1 MPSTT
6 VAAADSALAQFE
18 GALTPGRG
26 QVMAEREAPPSGS
39 AVVRARYRHTV
50 CYVAPG
56 IDVRSPGS
64 AALWPGYRWV
74 VAVQRSTVSQRTL
87 DRYPRVLVAYGPR
100 VCVPRTCAHAAA
112 CSLSAAD
119 SVAATQT
126 ARMSV
131 NALTGPCN
139 NTVRHTRCSASPHR
153 RCRVRAY
160 RHGGRWCPST
170 CTRAAWWNDPIARPM
185 Q

>member
-1 MPSTT
+1 MPST
-6 VAAADSALAQFE
+6 VVVAADSALAQFE

-26 QVMAEREAPPSGS
+26 QVMAEQEAPPSGS
-39 AVVRARYRHTV
+39 AVVRARCRHAV
-50 CYVAPG
+50 CHVAPG
-56 IDVRSPGS
+56 ITVRSPGS

-74 VAVQRSTVSQRTL
+74 VAVKRSTVSRRTP

-100 VCVPRTCAHAAA
+100 VCVARTCAYTAA

-160 RHGGRWCPST
+160 RHEGRWCPST
-170 CTRAAWWNDPIARPM
+170 CTRAAW
-185 Q
+185 